1 MISKLNIKGWS
12 LGLLVSLALVLPLPA
27 TAADNSAQELADIE
41 QAMMLGADVVVSGG
55 CDKRLRAELEAA
67 LARSAPKELA
77 HFEALEQAERMEVLD
92 IYRDSGY
99 LPAVVSAMGAMPGP
113 LD

>member
-1 MISKLNIKGWS
+1 MTSKLNIQGCS
-12 LGLLVSLALVLPLPA
+12 LAVLISLALASPLSA
-27 TAADNSAQELADIE
+27 TAGDNSAQELADIE
-41 QAMMLGADVVVSGG
+41 QALMLGTDMVTSGG
-55 CDKRLRAELEAA
+55 CDKRLRAELEEA

-77 HFEALEQAERMEVLD
+77 HFEALDQDDRLEVLD
-92 IYRDSGY
+92 IYRESGY